1 MQEINLEFLHIE
13 NGLKDPK
20 SPSILNKEQKI
31 QLVQVVM
38 SLLDDSK
45 LKIDQIGLVMRFVAV
60 YELDEMSEED
70 GLLVI

>member
-20 SPSILNKEQKI
+20 SSSILNKEQKI
-31 QLVQVVM
+31 QLIQVVM
-38 SLLDDSK
+38 SLLDDGK

-60 YELDEMSEED
+60 CELDEMSEED

>member
-20 SPSILNKEQKI
+20 SSSILNKEQKI

-60 YELDEMSEED
+60 CELDEMSEED

>member
-1 MQEINLEFLHIE
+1 
-13 NGLKDPK
+13 
-20 SPSILNKEQKI
+20 
-31 QLVQVVM
+31 M

-60 YELDEMSEED
+60 CELDEMSEED